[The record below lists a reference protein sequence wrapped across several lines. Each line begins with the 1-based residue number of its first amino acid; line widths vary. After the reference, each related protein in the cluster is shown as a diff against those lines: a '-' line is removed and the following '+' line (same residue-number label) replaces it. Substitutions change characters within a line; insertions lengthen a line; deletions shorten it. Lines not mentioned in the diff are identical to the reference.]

1 MKLFEAPRNTRL
13 WVPALE
19 RVILFHHI
27 DGMYS
32 YCTDE
37 QGNVIHLEAG
47 IEVEVAPEREV
58 DLSWCPNCG
67 GPADRELPPNPYF
80 CSRCMRA

>member
-13 WVPALE
+13 WVPVLE
-19 RVILFHHI
+19 RIIFFHHI

-37 QGNVIHLEAG
+37 QGNVIHLAAY
-47 IEVEVAPEREV
+47 IEVEVTN
-58 DLSWCPNCG
+58 D
-67 GPADRELPPNPYF
+67 
-80 CSRCMRA
+80 